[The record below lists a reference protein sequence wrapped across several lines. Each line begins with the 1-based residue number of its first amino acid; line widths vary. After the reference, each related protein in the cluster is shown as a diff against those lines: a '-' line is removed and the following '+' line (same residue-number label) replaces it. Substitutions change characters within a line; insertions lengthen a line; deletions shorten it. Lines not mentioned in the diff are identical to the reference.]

1 MLRKVVAK
9 YQGMMFAFL
18 WRSNRTLLVV
28 GTKFLKINS
37 CILCYDFKAN
47 KKNNAA
53 ASYKTGFRLSEMLDC
68 CILMLLLLLLYL
80 MHCDVSVTQLIY

>member
-1 MLRKVVAK
+1 M
-9 YQGMMFAFL
+9 
-18 WRSNRTLLVV
+18 LVV
-28 GTKFLKINS
+28 GTKFLKTNS
-37 CILCYDFKAN
+37 CISCNDFKAN

-68 CILMLLLLLLYL
+68 CILMLLLLLYL